1 MGLASKKDKGH
12 GMADVGLGGTIPLRA
27 TFRDGN
33 GDLFDPVTPLVTLTD
48 SELTVR
54 VAGDVPTR
62 ESLGR
67 FLYSYTVPADAPL
80 GIWTASWSGTINGAL
95 VSGGES
101 FDVGPAGTVSS
112 FNRWNMTV
120 AKADALTGGTLNDD
134 ALISAE
140 EELVDFLGWRPDPD
154 DYESPNPSDDV
165 HDVRAYGFGKAI
177 AWQAAYRAT
186 VAAGANDGAVVSV
199 TEESIGGGDY
209 SYTRTAGTT
218 DAPLL
223 GGRAR
228 TLLVRGGFTAAS
240 RAGTTRL

>member
-1 MGLASKKDKGH
+1 
-12 GMADVGLGGTIPLRA
+12 MADVGLGGTIPLRA

-33 GDLFDPVTPLVTLTD
+33 SDLFDPVTPLITVTD
-48 SELTVR
+48 SASSVTVLG
-54 VAGDVPTR
+54 AVPTR

-67 FLYSYTVPADAPL
+67 FVYSYTVSADAPL
-80 GIWTASWSGTINGAL
+80 GIWTASWSGTINGAV

-112 FNRWNMTV
+112 FNRWGMTV
-120 AKADALTGGTLNDD
+120 AKADALTGGTADD
-134 ALISAE
+134 DSLISAE

-154 DYESPNPSDDV
+154 DYESPNPADDV
-165 HDVRAYGFGKAI
+165 HDVRAFGFGKAI

-186 VAAGANDGAVVSV
+186 VSAGADDGAVVAL
-199 TEESIGGGDY
+199 TQESIGGDY
-209 SYTRTAGTT
+209 SFTRTAGTT